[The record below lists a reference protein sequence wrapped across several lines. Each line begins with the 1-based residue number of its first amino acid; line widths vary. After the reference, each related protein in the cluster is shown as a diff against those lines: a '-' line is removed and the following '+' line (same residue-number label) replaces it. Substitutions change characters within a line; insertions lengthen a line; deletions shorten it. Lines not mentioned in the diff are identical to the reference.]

1 MGMALIGPEG
11 DCHFNI
17 TAWSMLLD
25 LAVQYGWKPAGV
37 LEPKPQE
44 EDEPPAV
51 EVTACEELPAD
62 SPLAGAISSMFP
74 SEEEEPNLT
83 RYFFNCGY
91 RVQADDARALG
102 EALEQALPDVP
113 DHDALEHKT
122 FRHPSDPSVRLID
135 VNTPVNPFEWF
146 SGKKD
151 LLRDFI
157 AFCRQGGFEIW

>member
-1 MGMALIGPEG
+1 MVPGNGRVAAKGAARLREAEAIHRGPSPPESARMRREPAAGGGCTMGMALIGPEG

-83 RYFFNCGY
+83 RYFF
-91 RVQADDARALG
+91 
-102 EALEQALPDVP
+102 
-113 DHDALEHKT
+113 
-122 FRHPSDPSVRLID
+122 
-135 VNTPVNPFEWF
+135 
-146 SGKKD
+146 
-151 LLRDFI
+151 
-157 AFCRQGGFEIW
+157 